1 MLWRQCEPS
10 TKKTINNGIIMK
22 KEILKINKNGET
34 LTITKSATETN
45 GQITEFEGT
54 DEPGIGPPMHV
65 HFKQEEMVRVT
76 KGKMRVKTLTK
87 EFSLTEGREY
97 IFSPGEAHQFWN
109 EGDQTLHYSGHVK
122 PSNNYEYF
130 IKQVYQSSNEANDDK
145 PGPFD
150 AAFLLTKYKSEMDML
165 VIPKPVKLILFPV
178 FLAIGKLTGKY
189 KKYTNAPAAVK

>member
-1 MLWRQCEPS
+1 
-10 TKKTINNGIIMK
+10 MK
-22 KEILKINKNGET
+22 GETLKINKNGET
-34 LTITKSATETN
+34 LTITKSANETN
-45 GQITEFEGT
+45 GQTTEFEGT

-87 EFSLTEGREY
+87 EFSLVEGQEY
-97 IFSPGEAHQFWN
+97 VFAPGEAHQFWN
-109 EGDQTLHYSGHVK
+109 EGNETLHYRGHVK

-130 IKQVYQSSNEANDDK
+130 IRHIYQSANQANDDK
-145 PGPFD
+145 PSPFD

-165 VIPKPVKLILFPV
+165 VIPKPVKSILFPI

-189 KKYTNAPAAVK
+189 KKYADAPSAI